1 MVPNPAPA
9 PLMTG
14 TGDKSLE
21 NRVFRLKSAPMDSIG
36 LIREFL
42 TDRLGADPDAVLP
55 EASLA
60 GLGVDSLMML
70 ELMFEFEDRFGI
82 KLSSDLRTPGTV
94 GELVTLM
101 DRLIA
106 EQKS

>member
-1 MVPNPAPA
+1 
-9 PLMTG
+9 
-14 TGDKSLE
+14 
-21 NRVFRLKSAPMDSIG
+21 MDSLG

-42 TDRLGADPDAVLP
+42 HDRLGVAPEQVVP

-82 KLSSDLRTPGTV
+82 TLSKNLKSPKTI
-94 GELVTLM
+94 GEMTALM
-101 DRLIA
+101 DRLRR
-106 EQKS
+106 EQSAS